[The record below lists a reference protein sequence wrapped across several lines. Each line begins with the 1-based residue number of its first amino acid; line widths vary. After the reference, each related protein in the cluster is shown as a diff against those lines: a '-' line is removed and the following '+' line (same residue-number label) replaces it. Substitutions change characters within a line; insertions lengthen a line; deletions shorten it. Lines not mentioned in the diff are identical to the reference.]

1 MYQFGPVFMDLV
13 IFLDVSFAIEPM
25 LLEQTQVGVK
35 IEEVGLDLFYFYFL
49 LFIFFSIYFSIFYF

>member
-1 MYQFGPVFMDLV
+1 MDLV